1 MIQTYDPDHY
11 SIIHA
16 ARQDYKGFYEEEI
29 LYREMLM
36 YPPAA
41 HMLAI
46 LIASPDKEDGN
57 RLACQIGSLLKEKEL
72 PLAGMAGC
80 PAGSGKEGLHVIGPA
95 AASIG
100 KIQDIYRYMV
110 YVKHKDYEELIAV
123 KNIIEAFLEER
134 AESKKAGK
142 EIVQFD
148 FDPVCAY

>member
-80 PAGSGKEGLHVIGPA
+80 PAGSGTEGEGQPKQ
-95 AASIG
+95 AS
-100 KIQDIYRYMV
+100 
-110 YVKHKDYEELIAV
+110 
-123 KNIIEAFLEER
+123 
-134 AESKKAGK
+134 
-142 EIVQFD
+142 
-148 FDPVCAY
+148 P